1 MTDTHPAPA
10 VAVEDVVPALEA
22 ASIDDKA
29 AASAV
34 SEHVHG
40 PDCSHDHDHEHG
52 EDQQAPQHRNDFDL
66 LETNGTKD
74 KTTDPLVK
82 KYFAAKELF
91 ANALERLNQI
101 PEGADAELIAK
112 HQDEIVSV
120 TKDLMKAFL
129 LDEKACQMHQRI
141 LKLAEQYEVYV
152 QTNNPEGTSTTTADS
167 EEEDAEKQNTIYT
180 KDSVVF
186 VIMILWSGGQ
196 YEHCIQTI
204 GFAIQEFE
212 DIKGRML
219 ELRASCHM
227 ALRNFKACNEDL
239 EEALATEPINVENHS
254 TLGNVYYATHQAVDA
269 LHHFKEFVKVA
280 HPDSRTLPNAYFA
293 LATLTLQSA
302 PSGATKKKSNQAL
315 KQPSILKEAQ
325 TYFKLAQEADLRF
338 KELYGVV
345 TGFNEIKRTAYQAF
359 QARTANRAGL
369 IQTDPTP
376 ALLEASEALKKAFKN
391 PGISACANC
400 GRPDN
405 VANEGRSQELKPKP
419 LLKCAKCNKV
429 AYCSRPCQI
438 THWNATHKNTCKK

>member
-10 VAVEDVVPALEA
+10 ATVEDVIPALEA
-22 ASIDDKA
+22 ATIEDKA
-29 AASAV
+29 V
-34 SEHVHG
+34 EHVHG
-40 PDCSHDHDHEHG
+40 PDCSHDHEHDHEHG
-52 EDQQAPQHRNDFDL
+52 EGEQAPQHRNDFDL

-82 KYFAAKELF
+82 RYFAAKELF
-91 ANALERLNQI
+91 ASALERLNQI

-204 GFAIQEFE
+204 GFAIQEFA

-254 TLGNVYYATHQAVDA
+254 TLGNVYYATHQAADA
-269 LHHFKEFVKVA
+269 LHHFKEFV
-280 HPDSRTLPNAYFA
+280 
-293 LATLTLQSA
+293 
-302 PSGATKKKSNQAL
+302 
-315 KQPSILKEAQ
+315 
-325 TYFKLAQEADLRF
+325 

-359 QARTANRAGL
+359 QARTATRAGL